1 MPKVVIGNVYDL
13 QKVRDSRVNLAR
25 ARATRERLAHAR
37 AGLIRIG
44 ALPEDESGLTIHH
57 EVEVDPELKGQV
69 ERLSGALKNR
79 GIWVAAAGGLLLGL
93 LLAGMAYWYF
103 KHGPGSR

>member
-13 QKVRDSRVNLAR
+13 QQAREARSHLAR
-25 ARATRERLAHAR
+25 ARATRARIANAR
-37 AGLIRIG
+37 AGLIKIG
-44 ALPEDESGLTIHH
+44 ALEDQTGLTIHH

-69 ERLSGALKNR
+69 QQLSGALKNR
-79 GIWVAAAGGLLLGL
+79 GIWVAAAGGMLLGL

-103 KHGPGSR
+103 KHGPGAR